1 MSNQDAGNAKKEDSN
16 FLTAENANGGLCWGN
31 VGREGWRRH
40 REGEC
45 CK

>member
-1 MSNQDAGNAKKEDSN
+1 MSNQDAGNAKQEDSN

-31 VGREGWRRH
+31 AGREGWRRH